1 MGEVRQLAPEERIT
15 FQQAAERYIHHV
27 EHVMVRKSSTVK
39 DYRIITTKHLGPHF
53 HTKTLEKITPDDVVA
68 YIAAKRHAGLAVKTI
83 TNHLNSGWVSQPRQV
98 RARIVSRGANSSP
111 RPQASVGSWRSL
123 VETRAYHAERDGL
136 TPSSTPV
143 SALPLKCNSN
153 ATLASFRAEN
163 THGHDRSR
171 RARTGYEVVQAIDG
185 AGKATASTGLRQAQ
199 QALRNSPSVGSSPQ
213 SETTVDRIPP
223 F

>member
-27 EHVMVRKSSTVK
+27 EHVMLRKASTVK

-153 ATLASFRAEN
+153 ATLASFRAE
-163 THGHDRSR
+163 TPTDTIAPAAPGRATKWSKRSTVRVR
-171 RARTGYEVVQAIDG
+171 RQRAPGFGRPNKRYAIVHLSGVVRSQ
-185 AGKATASTGLRQAQ
+185 KR
-199 QALRNSPSVGSSPQ
+199 R
-213 SETTVDRIPP
+213 
-223 F
+223 